1 MTFETFNDPSYF
13 DTWCVRKTGDK
24 DFNMTVH
31 VMSKL
36 QAEHAK
42 CVIEEWVKQGQ
53 REALLE
59 AAGRLEIRTGV
70 YQKGLRDMA
79 EEIETQQVANS
90 SIC

>member
-1 MTFETFNDPSYF
+1 MTFEIFRDPGYF
-13 DTWCVRKTGDK
+13 ATWCVRKTGDK

-42 CVIEEWVKQGQ
+42 RVIEEWVKQGQ

-59 AAGRLEIRTGV
+59 AADLFSACDERIDNNSAEN
-70 YQKGLRDMA
+70 QLRKMA
-79 EEIETQQVANS
+79 EEL
-90 SIC
+90 